1 MALLI
6 PGVPLVLSMR
16 SGWRILQTGPKP
28 MEEDGGVDERMSLI
42 EGQGLLAPSLPPDM
56 GYGRLEFSTSRG

>member
-1 MALLI
+1 
-6 PGVPLVLSMR
+6 
-16 SGWRILQTGPKP
+16 